1 MPRSSSSSRQSSP
14 SRPRAAHAPAP
25 ARSVVSAPQQ
35 PVPAPA
41 APAPAPATVQQ
52 HNVKVEQPGFFTNVW
67 QGFGLGAG
75 QAIAHNIFRR
85 DPAPPAPAPSQAQVA
100 VYSEATTHNF
110 PKEYNQCMKDNNNDT
125 ELCKQF
131 L

>member
-1 MPRSSSSSRQSSP
+1 MPRSSSSSRSSSP
-14 SRPRAAHAPAP
+14 SRPR
-25 ARSVVSAPQQ
+25 SVYPRVS
-35 PVPAPA
+35 
-41 APAPAPATVQQ
+41 APAPAPVAPAVQQ

-85 DPAPPAPAPSQAQVA
+85 DPAPPQAAPVPSQPQVI
-100 VYSEATTHNF
+100 VYSEATKHNF
-110 PKEYNQCMKDNNNDT
+110 RKEYDQCMKDNNNDT